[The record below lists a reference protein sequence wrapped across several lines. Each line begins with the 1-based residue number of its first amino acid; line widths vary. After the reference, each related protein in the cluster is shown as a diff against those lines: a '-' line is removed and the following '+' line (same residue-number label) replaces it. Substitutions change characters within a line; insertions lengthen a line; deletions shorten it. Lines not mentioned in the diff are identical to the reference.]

1 MKQKLLS
8 AVIATLF
15 ISSAAMAD
23 TVMVTSETT
32 FSDPSG
38 GSITSSDTYSF
49 RGTQDIVFTVAGKT
63 CTLNGSA
70 RGSVPMGCNYK
81 ITVASNGSI
90 SGELSAGNNVCT
102 QTPNVASS
110 CK

>member
-1 MKQKLLS
+1 MKKKLLS
-8 AVIATLF
+8 AALATLF
-15 ISSAAMAD
+15 VSSAAMAD
-23 TVMVTSETT
+23 TVRVTSETT

-38 GSITSSDTYSF
+38 GSITSSDSYAF
-49 RGTQDIVFTVAGKT
+49 RGTKDIVFTVAGKT

-81 ITVASNGSI
+81 IAVAPNGSI
-90 SGELSAGNNVCT
+90 SGELAAGNSVCT
-102 QTPNVASS
+102 QTPSVASS